1 MQTKKENV
9 MISAWMFIAT
19 IFSICICFV
28 LPLGY
33 LFAVER
39 KRTNVL
45 RPYWMGA
52 LGFFVAEMM
61 LLLPFLNVLRN
72 QGSWYADLAGNNIW
86 AYAFF
91 LAVLTAIFE
100 NAIRFVVIKFLL
112 KDRNR
117 WIDAVSM
124 GVGQGLIAGLM
135 TGVTLVGMLFYYIS
149 INNGVLG
156 ELTGLEGEALA
167 ELEAEILRLS
177 SLDLVFLGVEQLCA
191 ICMQIGYCVIMYQCV
206 KGNKWALLP
215 AVVVWQMVPNVLATV
230 LTPADGGTNYV
241 LIGAYVLLAAASILY
256 VWRVKDSSVWRSN
269 GQEKTG
275 GKSMKEIMQ
284 QMPK

>member
-1 MQTKKENV
+1 

-19 IFSICICFV
+19 ILSICICFV
-28 LPLGY
+28 LPLSY
-33 LFAVER
+33 LVVVER

-52 LGFFVAEMM
+52 LGFFGAEMM
-61 LLLPFLNVLRN
+61 LLLPFLNVLRS
-72 QGSWYADLAGNNIW
+72 QGSWYKNLAENNLW

-135 TGVTLVGMLFYYIS
+135 TGVTLVGMLFYYVS

-167 ELEAEILRLS
+167 ELETEILRLS
-177 SLDLVFLGVEQLCA
+177 SLDLVCLGLEQLCA

-215 AVVVWQMVPNVLATV
+215 AAVVWQMVPNVLAAV
-230 LTPADGGTNYV
+230 LTPADGGTNYA

-256 VWRVKDSSVWRSN
+256 AGRVKNSSVWRSN
-269 GQEKTG
+269 GQEQPG
-275 GKSMKEIMQ
+275 GKSMKEIMK
-284 QMPK
+284 QMPKQ

>member
-1 MQTKKENV
+1 
-9 MISAWMFIAT
+9 MISAWIFAAT

-33 LFAVER
+33 LVAVER

-72 QGSWYADLAGNNIW
+72 FGGWYGGLKENNLW

-91 LAVLTAIFE
+91 LAALTAVFE
-100 NAIRFVVIKFLL
+100 NAVRFLVIKFFL

-117 WIDAVSM
+117 WVDAVSM
-124 GVGQGLIAGLM
+124 GVGQGLVAGLM

-149 INNGVLG
+149 INGGVLG
-156 ELTGLEGEALA
+156 EVSGLEGEALA
-167 ELEAEILRLS
+167 QMEAEIMRLGAV
-177 SLDLVFLGVEQLCA
+177 DLICLGVEQLCA
-191 ICMQIGYCVIMYQCV
+191 LCMQIGYCLMMYRCV
-206 KGNKWALLP
+206 RGEKWVLLP
-215 AVVVWQMVPNVLATV
+215 AVVVWQMIPNVLAAV
-230 LTPADGGTNYV
+230 LTPEDGGTNYI
-241 LIGAYVLLAAASILY
+241 LIGAYILLAAAGLFY
-256 VWRVKDSSVWRSN
+256 AGREKNSSGW
-269 GQEKTG
+269 EHTITPKKAE
-275 GKSMKEIMQ
+275 KSMKDIMR

>member
-1 MQTKKENV
+1 
-9 MISAWMFIAT
+9 MISAGMYVAT

-61 LLLPFLNVLRN
+61 LLLPFLNLLRS
-72 QGSWYADLAGNNIW
+72 QGNWYENLAENNLW
-86 AYAFF
+86 GYAFF
-91 LAVLTAIFE
+91 LAAMTAVFE

-117 WIDAVSM
+117 WIDAFSM

-135 TGVTLVGMLFYYIS
+135 TGATLVGMLFYYVS

-167 ELEAEILRLS
+167 ALEAEILRLG
-177 SLDLVFLGVEQLCA
+177 SLDLVCLGLEQLCA
-191 ICMQIGYCVIMYQCV
+191 ICMQIGYCVMIYQCV

-215 AVVVWQMVPNVLATV
+215 AAVIWQMVPNVLATV
-230 LTPADGGTNYV
+230 LTPADGGTNYA

-256 VWRVKDSSVWRSN
+256 AWRVKNSSVWRSN
-269 GQEKTG
+269 GQEQTG

>member
-1 MQTKKENV
+1 
-9 MISAWMFIAT
+9 MISAWIFIAT

-33 LFAVER
+33 LVAVER

-72 QGSWYADLAGNNIW
+72 FGGWYGGLKDNSLW

-91 LAVLTAIFE
+91 LAALTAVFE
-100 NAIRFVVIKFLL
+100 NGIRFLVIKFFL

-117 WIDAVSM
+117 WIDAISM
-124 GVGQGLIAGLM
+124 GIGQGLAAGLM
-135 TGVTLVGMLFYYIS
+135 TGVTLVGMLFYYVS
-149 INNGVLG
+149 INGGVLG
-156 ELTGLEGEALA
+156 EVTGLEGEALA
-167 ELEAEILRLS
+167 QMEAEILRLGA
-177 SLDLVFLGVEQLCA
+177 LDLVCLGVEQLCA
-191 ICMQIGYCVIMYQCV
+191 LCMQVGYCVMMYQCV
-206 KGNKWALLP
+206 KKQKWVLLP
-215 AVVVWQMVPNVLATV
+215 AVVVWQMIPNVLAAV
-230 LTPADGGTNYV
+230 LTPEDGGTNYI
-241 LIGAYVLLAAASILY
+241 LIGVYIILAAAGIFY
-256 VWRVKDSSVWRSN
+256 AWR
-269 GQEKTG
+269 EKNSDGWEFAITPKKAE
-275 GKSMKEIMQ
+275 KSMKDIMR

>member
-1 MQTKKENV
+1 
-9 MISAWMFIAT
+9 MISAWIFIAT

-33 LFAVER
+33 LVAVER

-52 LGFFVAEMM
+52 LGFFVAEML

-72 QGSWYADLAGNNIW
+72 NGTWYAGLKESNLW

-91 LAVLTAIFE
+91 LAAMTAVFE
-100 NAIRFVVIKFLL
+100 NVIRLLVIKFLL

-117 WIDAVSM
+117 WVDAVSM

-135 TGVTLVGMLFYYIS
+135 TGVTLVGMLFYYVG

-156 ELTGLEGEALA
+156 EVTGLEGEALA
-167 ELEAEILRLS
+167 QMEAEILRLGIA
-177 SLDLVFLGVEQLCA
+177 DLVCLGLEQLCA
-191 ICMQIGYCVIMYQCV
+191 LCMQIGYCVMMYQCV
-206 KGNKWALLP
+206 KKNNWVLLP
-215 AVVVWQMVPNVLATV
+215 TVVVWQMVPNVLATV
-230 LTPADGGTNYV
+230 LTPEDGGTSYILV
-241 LIGAYVLLAAASILY
+241 GAYVVLAAAGLFY
-256 VWRVKDSSVWRSN
+256 AWRMKSDSGWELSN
-269 GQEKTG
+269 DPKKPER
-275 GKSMKEIMQ
+275 SMKDIMR
-284 QMPK
+284 QMPKQ

>member
-1 MQTKKENV
+1 
-9 MISAWMFIAT
+9 MISAWMFVAT

-33 LFAVER
+33 LVAVER

-61 LLLPFLNVLRN
+61 LLLPFLNLLRN
-72 QGSWYADLAGNNIW
+72 QGSWYENLAEKNLW
-86 AYAFF
+86 VYAFF
-91 LAVLTAIFE
+91 LAAMTAIFE
-100 NAIRFVVIKFLL
+100 NAIRFVVVKFLL

-135 TGVTLVGMLFYYIS
+135 TGVTLVGMLFYYVS
-149 INNGVLG
+149 INHGVLG

-167 ELEAEILRLS
+167 ELESEILRLTS
-177 SLDLVFLGVEQLCA
+177 SGLVCLGLEQLCA
-191 ICMQIGYCVIMYQCV
+191 ICMQIGYCVMIYQCV
-206 KGNKWALLP
+206 KGNKWVLLP
-215 AVVVWQMVPNVLATV
+215 AAAVWQMVPNVLATV
-230 LTPADGGTNYV
+230 LTPEDGGTNYA
-241 LIGAYVLLAAASILY
+241 LIGAYVLLAAVSILY
-256 VWRVKDSSVWRSN
+256 VWRVKNSSVWRSN
-269 GQEKTG
+269 GQEKPG

-284 QMPK
+284 QMPKQ

>member
-1 MQTKKENV
+1 
-9 MISAWMFIAT
+9 MISAWMFVAT
-19 IFSICICFV
+19 IFSICICFI

-61 LLLPFLNVLRN
+61 LLLPFLNLLRG
-72 QGSWYADLAGNNIW
+72 QGNWYESLAENNLW
-86 AYAFF
+86 GYAFF
-91 LAVLTAIFE
+91 LAAMTAIFE
-100 NAIRFVVIKFLL
+100 NAIRFVVVKFLL

-135 TGVTLVGMLFYYIS
+135 TGVTLVGMLFYYVS

-167 ELEAEILRLS
+167 ALEAEILRLS
-177 SLDLVFLGVEQLCA
+177 SLDLVFLGLELLSA
-191 ICMQIGYCVIMYQCV
+191 ICLQIGYCVMVYQCV
-206 KGNKWALLP
+206 KGNKWVLLP
-215 AVVVWQMVPNVLATV
+215 AAVVWQMVPNVLATV
-230 LTPADGGTNYV
+230 LTPEDGGTNYV
-241 LIGAYVLLAAASILY
+241 LTGCYILLAAVSILY
-256 VWRVKDSSVWRSN
+256 TWRVKNSSVWRSN
-269 GQEKTG
+269 ETEKAKNP

-284 QMPK
+284 QIPKQ